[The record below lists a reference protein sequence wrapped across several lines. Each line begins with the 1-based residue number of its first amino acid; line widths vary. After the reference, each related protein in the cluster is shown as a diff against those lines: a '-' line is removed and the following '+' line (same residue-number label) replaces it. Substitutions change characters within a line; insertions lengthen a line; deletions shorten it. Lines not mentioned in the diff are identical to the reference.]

1 MGAKNFSQ
9 NVEAE
14 GLSRSLKNR
23 HIQMIAIGGAIGV
36 GLFYG
41 AAGAIKS
48 AGPSIIF
55 AYLAVGVAIYLIM
68 RALGEMAVENP
79 VSGSYVTYA
88 SQYISPFAGFYLGW
102 TALLTMAAGGAAEYA
117 AIGHYIQFWL
127 PDFPVWVS
135 ALFVLCLVILINVV
149 TVKAYGEIEFWL
161 SLVKVVA
168 IIGMII
174 LGGAMILFG
183 IGNSGDAVGFSNLT
197 NNGGLFP
204 MGINGWI
211 LSLVLVAFAFGGV
224 EMVGI
229 AAAET
234 GDVKKTIPQAINGV
248 FWRILIFYVG
258 AITIMVSLFDWET
271 IGANGSPFVT
281 VFTKMGI
288 PGAASIINLVI
299 ISAAIS
305 ALNSGIYSATRVL
318 YSLSLQG
325 KAPHFISKL
334 NKSKVPF
341 ISLFIVIA
349 TQLIGVLM
357 NYIMPASAFGVFSTI
372 VVVGLISNWVAILFS
387 QLKFRKI
394 MIANGDVDKLS
405 YKMPFWPY
413 SSYFAIAFM
422 ISIVVIMAFLPF
434 TRVALYVAPVWT
446 TILFI
451 SYKISNRRM
460 EKVVTVENTQESLV
474 Q

>member
-1 MGAKNFSQ
+1 MVAKNSRH
-9 NVEAE
+9 NPDTE

-41 AAGAIKS
+41 AAGAIHS
-48 AGPSIIF
+48 AGPSIIL
-55 AYLAVGVAIYLIM
+55 AYLAVGLAIYLIM
-68 RALGEMAVENP
+68 RALGEMAVKEP

-88 SQYISPFAGFYLGW
+88 SKYISPFAGFYLGW

-135 ALFVLCLVILINVV
+135 ALFVLCLVIFINVL

-161 SLVKVVA
+161 SFIKVAA

-174 LGGAMILFG
+174 IGGAMILFG
-183 IGNSGDAVGFSNLT
+183 IGNGGEAVGFGNLT
-197 NNGGLFP
+197 HNGGLFP
-204 MGINGWI
+204 MGMNGWI

-224 EMVGI
+224 EIVGI

-271 IGANGSPFVT
+271 IGQNGSPFVT
-281 VFTKMGI
+281 VFAKMGI
-288 PGAASIINLVI
+288 PGAASIMNLVI
-299 ISAAIS
+299 LSAAVS

-349 TQLIGVLM
+349 SQLSGVLM
-357 NYIMPASAFGVFSTI
+357 NYIMPASAFSVFSTI
-372 VVVGLISNWVAILFS
+372 VVVGLVSNWLAILFS

-394 MIANGDVDKLS
+394 MIANGEVDALS

-422 ISIVVIMAFLPF
+422 ISIIIIMAFLPF
-434 TRVALYVAPVWT
+434 TRVALYVAPIWT
-446 TILFI
+446 VILFI
-451 SYKISNRRM
+451 AYKMMNIRIK
-460 EKVVTVENTQESLV
+460 KVDPNLAQ
-474 Q
+474 